1 MIIGCWVDFSVN
13 ADDVFYVPA
22 KEGLCVSSKIIIF
35 VVA

>member
-1 MIIGCWVDFSVN
+1 MIIGCWDK
-13 ADDVFYVPA
+13 FYVNVEGLFYVMA